1 MASVHM
7 IPEALLKMFPA
18 AECVDC
24 MKNPEDAPDNEIWT
38 LWRGKMFIVLNALG
52 VKGLTQMTSDLL
64 VEKL

>member
-1 MASVHM
+1 
-7 IPEALLKMFPA
+7 
-18 AECVDC
+18 